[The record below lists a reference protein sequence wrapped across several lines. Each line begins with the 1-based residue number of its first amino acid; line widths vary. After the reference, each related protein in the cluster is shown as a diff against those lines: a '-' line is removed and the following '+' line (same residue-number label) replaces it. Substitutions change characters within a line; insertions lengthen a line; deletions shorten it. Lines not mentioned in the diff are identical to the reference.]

1 MLPIPASPARSSSAP
16 PSASA
21 LAVDSPTESAA
32 RASSGVIAGS
42 FAKFLVPRRTARR
55 TSPKALSQPPGIPAF
70 SAHIRV
76 REISASFRSRF
87 GEVSASGIPAF
98 SSASLRSRSGEVSS
112 AEAAPAE
119 DTFSFAAWP
128 NIPTS
133 TQTTSQ
139 RAAFAIALTFP
150 RPAAIFAAITAVRAG
165 SEPQTPS
172 AVTPLSEQKT
182 AIARRPAR
190 RSAVPRMPA
199 IRMTSRSSSPRLP
212 TGFASASHRPFAA
225 VSASLSISG
234 IPPKFI
240 GQLHGLLYV
249 MSCLFVTAHSVQS
262 ISNSIMPE
270 RIPGN
275 KMQFPSA

>member
-1 MLPIPASPARSSSAP
+1 MKKSSDSVNFEAKDLKRRQNAENMPHYLLAFLLPMF
-16 PSASA
+16 
-21 LAVDSPTESAA
+21 T
-32 RASSGVIAGS
+32 VI
-42 FAKFLVPRRTARR
+42 T
-55 TSPKALSQPPGIPAF
+55 
-70 SAHIRV
+70 
-76 REISASFRSRF
+76 
-87 GEVSASGIPAF
+87 
-98 SSASLRSRSGEVSS
+98 
-112 AEAAPAE
+112 
-119 DTFSFAAWP
+119 
-128 NIPTS
+128 
-133 TQTTSQ
+133 
-139 RAAFAIALTFP
+139 AFAILQCYPFGKRTMLTVDLYHQYAPYLVAFRDKILSGDSLLYSWNDGLGNEYFGAFANYTASPLNIFCIFFTAKTMPVFIAL
-150 RPAAIFAAITAVRAG
+150 ITAVRAG
-165 SEPQTPS
+165 SDPQIPS
-172 AVTPLSEQKT
+172 AVTPLSAQKT